1 MDIKAVE
8 VLIELKTGSK
18 VWHKG
23 EVFYHPEIPAE
34 LIVEAKSESGTVRIY
49 KDQPEEE
56 EVSTTKKTL
65 KKRS

>member
-8 VLIELKTGSK
+8 VLTELKTGSS

-23 EVFYHPEIPAE
+23 EVYEHPEIPAE

-49 KDQPEEE
+49 KEQSDEEE
-56 EVSTTKKTL
+56 PSTTKKTL